1 MKAMMPITL
10 NVQPLLL
17 RKMALAAN
25 ASETVCSR
33 RLRVLCIFHNDEYFA
48 YAARWN
54 QLMQRSVNQS
64 QSGQKPMKRMVERAS
79 EEVPVA
85 T

>member
-17 RKMALAAN
+17 RNSALAAN
-25 ASETVCSR
+25 ASDAVCCPADGCVFFMFS
-33 RLRVLCIFHNDEYFA
+33 ITMSFYTA
-48 YAARWN
+48 MWN

-64 QSGQKPMKRMVERAS
+64 HSGQNPMKRMVERAS